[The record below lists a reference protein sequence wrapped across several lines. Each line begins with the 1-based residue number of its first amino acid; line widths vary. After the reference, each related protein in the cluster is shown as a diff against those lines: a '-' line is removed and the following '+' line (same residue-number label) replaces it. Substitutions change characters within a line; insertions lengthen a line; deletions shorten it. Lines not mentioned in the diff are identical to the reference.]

1 MEEAVSFKDRANA
14 LFAKKEYKE
23 ALKLYDSA
31 LAAVIKVREPVC
43 VEDDLP

>member
-1 MEEAVSFKDRANA
+1 MEEAVSLKDQANA

-23 ALKLYDSA
+23 ALKLYDAA
-31 LAAVIKVREPVC
+31 LVAVVKVREPVC